1 MKKCQACAKPAVFHI
16 TEIEDG
22 DPREVH
28 FCEEHFHQYMQAGG
42 PAGGGTGDLPADQAL
57 KAIGEVEDD
66 PAVRRGG
73 GKTCPH
79 CGITFK
85 EFRERG
91 RFGCPNDYDVFREQL
106 LPLIE
111 NIHDHAEHAGKRP
124 TESAGTRE
132 RLSQLIRL
140 RKSLGEAVEQEDY
153 EAAARL
159 RDEIGALTGGAEATP

>member
-1 MKKCQACAKPAVFHI
+1 MKKCQACAKPAVFHV

-42 PAGGGTGDLPADQAL
+42 PAGPPAGGELDPADEVL
-57 KAIGEVEDD
+57 KAIGEVADD
-66 PAVRRGG
+66 PALRKSG

-111 NIHDHAEHAGKRP
+111 NIHDETDHAGKRP
-124 TESAGTRE
+124 TEQAGTRE

-153 EAAARL
+153 EAAAKL
-159 RDEIGALTGGAEATP
+159 RDEIGVLSEGAEA